1 MPKQR
6 KIVQLNLR
14 SAPSSIRNLVVS
26 EKSVSKK
33 QLRISSREITSDE
46 SRHLGR
52 NKKKHDQK
60 KSDFTDIVSEFLSDL
75 KGKLKKE
82 IISKIKSELKHEVS
96 DQVKKECA
104 EK

>member
-1 MPKQR
+1 MK
-6 KIVQLNLR
+6 
-14 SAPSSIRNLVVS
+14 A
-26 EKSVSKK
+26 
-33 QLRISSREITSDE
+33 EILE
-46 SRHLGR
+46 EI
-52 NKKKHDQK
+52 KKKHDQK